1 MNKVLLQFWEE
12 SERGWGVRPDGA
24 SLHINAE
31 SYRKYLNN
39 IYDSRRDIQD
49 VPNEYARVVGSVIE
63 TVVSDDIYNMLL
75 SEKNINNLIN
85 KILNFWR
92 AESIADNVTTV
103 IYDVTDH
110 HHIKLIYP
118 KK

>member
-24 SLHINAE
+24 SLHINVE

-49 VPNEYARVVGSVIE
+49 VPNEYNRVVGSVIE

-75 SEKNINNLIN
+75 SEKNIRLPQYQLNNLI
-85 KILNFWR
+85 
-92 AESIADNVTTV
+92 
-103 IYDVTDH
+103 
-110 HHIKLIYP
+110 KLKDIIVDAS
-118 KK
+118 